1 MFTGLI
7 TDVATIAQVRQTPD
21 GRELAVRCG
30 HDDLADGESIALD
43 GVCLTVRERSPGG
56 FVVAA
61 VHTTLSRTTLGEWAP
76 GRRVNIERAL
86 RAGDRMGGHIV
97 QGHVDA
103 VGDVSAARREGDA
116 VLLDVAVPEVIAT
129 LLVPHGSIAVDGVS
143 LTVNELPAP
152 GILQLSLIGHTLR
165 HTNLGDRKPGDRVNL
180 EGDVIG
186 KYVQRLMEPYGAPAR
201 RGVGG

>member
-7 TDVATIAQVRQTPD
+7 ADVATLAQVRQTPE

-43 GVCLTVRERSPGG
+43 GVCLTVRERTPGG

-61 VHTTLSRTTLGEWAP
+61 VQTTLSRTTLGKWAP

-103 VGDVSAARREGDA
+103 VGDVRDVRREGDA
-116 VLLDVAVPEVIAT
+116 VVIDIGVPDEIER
-129 LLVPHGSIAVDGVS
+129 LLVPHGSVAVDGVS
-143 LTVNELPAP
+143 LTVNALPAP
-152 GILQLSLIGHTLR
+152 GVLQLSIIEYTMR
-165 HTNLGDRKPGDRVNL
+165 HTNLGDRKPGDLVNV

-186 KYVQRLMEPYGAPAR
+186 KYVQRLMEPYAARAAPR
-201 RGVGG
+201 